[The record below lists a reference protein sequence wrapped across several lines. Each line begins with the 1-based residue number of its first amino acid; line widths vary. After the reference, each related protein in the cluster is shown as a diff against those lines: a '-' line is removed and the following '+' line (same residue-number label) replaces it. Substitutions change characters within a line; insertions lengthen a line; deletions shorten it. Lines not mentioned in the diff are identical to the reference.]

1 MNSLGEAFVTDATH
15 ALKRVLRRPA
25 FTLIN
30 SATLGL
36 ALGASV
42 LAFAVLYGYLFRP
55 LPYNAPGQLL
65 LLRER
70 LVKTGINAPEVSV
83 RLYHTL
89 TQLPEFQDAG
99 LFNIGIGAVAVDAQ
113 HEVVDLTRL
122 TPSTLT
128 LLGVKPLLGRT
139 LSNASGEPNGPQE
152 AVISYSFWQSA
163 FGGNSDV
170 LGRTLDVD
178 GTTMRIVGV
187 MPQKLVFP
195 YPRNALWIPFVITPA
210 LTKDSNINHAM
221 LIRKPPGWNLSRLDA
236 LLGTIRDREVRDGSP
251 EFKAEAKTGGYVID
265 ALPYHQVLLSYAGG
279 PPMFWGLFGFTLLLL
294 VLTTLNSTNLALAHQ
309 RERLGDLN
317 LRQVLG
323 AKRGAIARTTL
334 LEFLPVLVLMSVI
347 GAAFAAYCIGLLH
360 AYQLPS
366 PFMPFEIRFGSTTI
380 IYLVAAAVIVML
392 CVTGS
397 ALGTSLLSRPSVGAL
412 QELAQPGTVSRAFR
426 RAQRIMAGM
435 QIGIAVVLIVCS
447 ALLSQSLI
455 ALVNQPLHFRSQ
467 HLAVASVLL
476 PHTTTVPEFWQR
488 AQPIFRDLPGTQ
500 SAALSDMAPFGTSS
514 TQTDFYPT
522 GNPGKRRLTWHPAIS
537 SGFFDAMGSHLLA
550 GVPFGPSDERP
561 GSNNVIV
568 SGALARAFYGKTDV
582 VGETLNGNLRII
594 GVAPTLPWKLD
605 PASDNHGYTVYS
617 PIAADQ
623 GTYLD
628 ILIRSNAAPAVLMP
642 AIRRAVAATFP
653 GAAIDRIYTLPQ
665 LMQQASLNREA
676 FTWLV
681 VGFGTLA
688 FLIAVFGVYAMVAY
702 GTRLR
707 LFEFAIREVVGASRW
722 RVLALALKEMLALL
736 LAGGTIGIALAYVIA
751 KGLRSLLYGV
761 DVVDPA
767 TYLGSL
773 GLIAAAV
780 FVAAALPVWRA
791 TRLNP
796 AEIMRE

>member
-1 MNSLGEAFVTDATH
+1 VNSLREAFISDATH
-15 ALKRVLRRPA
+15 AVKRVLRRPA

-55 LPYNAPGQLL
+55 LPYHASGQLL
-65 LLRER
+65 LSRER
-70 LVKTGINAPEVSV
+70 LVKVGINAPEVSV
-83 RLYHTL
+83 QFYHRL
-89 TQLPEFQDAG
+89 TQLPEFRDAG
-99 LFNIGIGAVAVDAQ
+99 LFNIDSGAVAINGRQ
-113 HEVVDLTRL
+113 EVVDLTRL

-128 LLGVKPLLGRT
+128 LLGIKPLLGRT
-139 LSNASGEPNGPQE
+139 PSNASGTPDGPQE
-152 AVISYSFWQSA
+152 VVISYAFWQSA

-170 LGRTLDVD
+170 LGRTLEVG
-178 GTTMRIVGV
+178 GTTMRVVGV
-187 MPQKLVFP
+187 MPQNFVFP
-195 YPRNALWIPFVITPA
+195 YPRNALWTPFVITPA
-210 LTKDSNINHAM
+210 RTKDSNINHAM
-221 LIRKPPGWNLSRLDA
+221 LIRMPRGWNLSRLNA
-236 LLGTIRDREVRDGSP
+236 FLGAFRDREVRDGSP
-251 EFKAEAKTGGYVID
+251 VFQAEARKGGYVID
-265 ALPYHQVLLSYAGG
+265 ALPYRQVLLSYAGG

-323 AKRGAIARTTL
+323 ARRGAIVRATL
-334 LEFLPVLVLMSVI
+334 LDFLPVLVLMSVI
-347 GAAFAAYCIGLLH
+347 AAALAAYCIDLLH

-366 PFMPFEIRFGSTTI
+366 PYMPFEIRFGSTTI
-380 IYLVAAAVIVML
+380 IYLIVAAVIVML

-397 ALGTSLLSRPSVGAL
+397 AVGTTLLSRPSVSAL
-412 QELAQPGTVSRAFR
+412 QELAPRGTASRAFR
-426 RAQRIMAGM
+426 RAQRIMAAT

-467 HLAVASVLL
+467 HLTVASVLL

-488 AQPIFRDLPGTQ
+488 ARPIFHDLPGTQ
-500 SAALSDMAPFGTSS
+500 SAGLSNMAPFGASS
-514 TQTDFYPT
+514 TETDFYPT
-522 GNPGKRRLTWHPAIS
+522 GNPGQRTLTWHPAIS
-537 SGFFDAMGSHLLA
+537 SGFFEAIGSHLLA
-550 GVPFGPSDERP
+550 GLPFGPTDEEP

-568 SGALARAFYGKTDV
+568 SAALARAFYGKTDV

-605 PASDNHGYTVYS
+605 PESDNHGYTVYS
-617 PIAADQ
+617 PIAADR
-623 GTYLD
+623 GTYVD

-642 AIRRAVAATFP
+642 AIRRAVAAIAP

-665 LMQQASLNREA
+665 MMQQASLNRAA

-681 VGFGTLA
+681 VGFGALA

-707 LFEFAIREVVGASRW
+707 LFEFAIRQVVGASRK
-722 RVLALALKEMLALL
+722 RVLALALREMVVLL
-736 LAGGTIGIALAYVIA
+736 LAGGTVGLTLAYVMA
-751 KGLRSLLYGV
+751 RGLRSLLYGV
-761 DVVDPA
+761 DPVDPA